1 MATNPDELDDR
12 LQVRMNSELKENVE
26 NQIKSAGLD
35 HATLVRMLYKRIEA
49 EGAIP
54 FRVRLLNEET
64 REAFETDDIEVTE
77 LDSEEDVEEHLENF
91 VDDI

>member
-12 LQVRMNSELKENVE
+12 LQVRMNSELKESVG
-26 NQIKSAGLD
+26 NQIKSVGLD

-49 EGAIP
+49 EGDIP

-64 REAFETDDIEVTE
+64 RQAFETEDVEVTE
-77 LDSEEDVEEHLENF
+77 VDPDEDVDEQLDQMFDEL
-91 VDDI
+91 